1 MFETLVFVKWPLL
14 VAVLAGIPLAYHG
27 VFLMERRMVFAS
39 VALAQAALAGTA
51 MGFFFHQEPR
61 LLGLA
66 AVAVCIAVVAFT
78 ESRPRARISGDAAL
92 GILYV
97 LGGALAVLFLS
108 KSAEGGL
115 DEASLLFG
123 SLLGANAKDAMVA
136 AIVLLALATLHAWG
150 YNRFVAAAFDPE
162 TSRVLGLK
170 VERLNLAFYA
180 GLGTLLAVSIGQIGV
195 LLSFAYL
202 VLPPVCGR
210 CFGRAIGSVFL
221 LSALFAVAGTVIG
234 TLASI
239 HWDLPTGAAICAAL
253 ALPLPFTLLARRR

>member
-1 MFETLVFVKWPLL
+1 MIETLFFVKWPLL

-39 VALAQAALAGTA
+39 VTLAQAALAGTA
-51 MGFFFHQEPR
+51 AGFFFRVEPR
-61 LLGLA
+61 LTGLA
-66 AVAVCIAVVAFT
+66 SVAGCIAIVAFA
-78 ESRPRARISGDAAL
+78 ESRPAARISGDASL

-97 LGGALAVLFLS
+97 LCGAFAVLFLS
-108 KSAEGGL
+108 KSAQGGL

-123 SLLGANAKDAMVA
+123 SLLGAGPKDAMVA
-136 AIVLLALATLHAWG
+136 GSVLVALACLHVWG

-162 TSRVLGLK
+162 TSRVLGLG

-180 GLGTLLAVSIGQIGV
+180 GLGALLAVSIGQIGV

-210 CFGRAIGSVFL
+210 CFGRAIGSVFM
-221 LSALFAVAGTVIG
+221 LSGAFAVAGTVLG